1 MKSYQLILPW
11 PPSNNRYWRHSRGR
25 HYISEWGKRYRKEVI
40 QIIQAAKLD
49 ISITPRIKVTIHA
62 APPDNRKRDLDNLP
76 KAVFDALTSAGFWL
90 DDGQIDDMRI
100 KRCQRVLGGQL
111 VLVIRE
117 TTGELP
123 SIKDISE
130 AA

>member
-1 MKSYQLILPW
+1 MNTYYLKLPW

-25 HYISEWGKRYRKEVI
+25 HYISEWGQRYRKEVI

-49 ISITPRIKVTIHA
+49 ISITPRIKVTINA

-100 KRCQRVLGGQL
+100 KRCQRVRGGALLLVITEIDGQL
-111 VLVIRE
+111 PILNEI
-117 TTGELP
+117 T
-123 SIKDISE
+123 E